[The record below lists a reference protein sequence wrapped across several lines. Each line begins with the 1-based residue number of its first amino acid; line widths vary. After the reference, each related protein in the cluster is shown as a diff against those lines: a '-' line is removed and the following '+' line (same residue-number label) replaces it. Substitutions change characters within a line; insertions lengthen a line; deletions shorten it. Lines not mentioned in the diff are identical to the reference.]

1 MRIGFALPQF
11 GPLAH
16 HPEEIAR
23 FARRAEELGADS
35 LWVGDRLIAPVDPSV
50 GYAGTDVIP
59 PEFRAAL
66 DPFTVLAAAAAATE
80 RVQLGTDVINA
91 PWYPP
96 AVLARSLTTIDLL
109 SGGRLLVGL
118 GTGWSP
124 EEYQAVDVPM
134 AERGRR
140 LDECLD
146 ALNAWWTENPVEY
159 RGEHWTVP
167 ASHVDLKPASRP
179 HPPVYLAA
187 FAPAAVRRMARRA
200 DGWLPVAVIPAKSG
214 SPDPVAAL
222 TEQLG
227 GVRAAVEREGRDPAA
242 FDAILRINPGVGA
255 SVDDIAT
262 TLVRAGREAGI
273 QHAFVDLV
281 YLAENPGQ
289 ALDLVQRV
297 LERARAS

>member
-16 HPEEIAR
+16 QPEDIAR
-23 FARRAEELGADS
+23 FARQAEELGADS
-35 LWVGDRLIAPVDPSV
+35 LWVGDRLLAPVDPSV
-50 GYAGTDVIP
+50 GYGGTDAIP
-59 PEFRAAL
+59 PEFRTAL
-66 DPFTVLAAAAAATE
+66 DPFTVLATAAAATE
-80 RVQLGTDVINA
+80 RVRLGSDVINA

-124 EEYQAVDVPM
+124 EEYEAVDIPM
-134 AERGRR
+134 SERGRR

-146 ALNAWWTENPVEY
+146 ALHAWWTENPVEY
-159 RGEHWTVP
+159 RGDHWTVP
-167 ASHVDLKPASRP
+167 ASHIDLKPASRP

-187 FAPAAVRRMARRA
+187 FAPAAVRRVARRA
-200 DGWLPVAVIPAKSG
+200 DGWLPVAVVPAKPG
-214 SPDPVAAL
+214 APDPIAAL

-242 FDAILRINPGVGA
+242 FDVILRINPSADA
-255 SVDDIAT
+255 SVDDIVT
-262 TLVRAGREAGI
+262 TLVRAEREAGV
-273 QHAFVDLV
+273 QHAFVDPT
-281 YLAENPGQ
+281 YLAKNADQ
-289 ALDLVQRV
+289 ALDLVERV
-297 LERARAS
+297 LERARPS